1 LGLTGRVP
9 GRHSAR
15 TIARPIRI
23 EDPGAVYHVMARG
36 SHGQE
41 LFQNDRDRQ
50 RFLETLG
57 EACAK
62 TGFRIHA
69 CVLMGNYYHLLL
81 QTPEG
86 NLVAGM
92 KVMDCGSV
100 YGGAAAVGE

>member
-1 LGLTGRVP
+1 
-9 GRHSAR
+9 
-15 TIARPIRI
+15 
-23 EDPGAVYHVMARG
+23 MAG
-36 SHGQE
+36 GTHAQE
-41 LFQNDRDRQ
+41 ILQEVQDRQ

-62 TGFRIHA
+62 TGFQIHA

-100 YGGAAAVGE
+100 CGGAAAIGE

>member
-1 LGLTGRVP
+1 
-9 GRHSAR
+9 
-15 TIARPIRI
+15 
-23 EDPGAVYHVMARG
+23 VYHVMARG